1 MYVINFIARD
11 FLRTKYNSGHAGNR
25 IKTRNSFS
33 EFINGDKSTTTMASL
48 TSSDL
53 EEMTTEYQGNFLN
66 LINTGLLTELPRYII
81 VFLIYIFSSR
91 LQTLFTIGLY

>member
-1 MYVINFIARD
+1 MDPCEDMLQQIGMYVINFIARD

-53 EEMTTEYQGNFLN
+53 EEITTEYQGNFSN
-66 LINTGLLTELPRYII
+66 LINTGLLKLNYLST
-81 VFLIYIFSSR
+81 
-91 LQTLFTIGLY
+91 

>member
-1 MYVINFIARD
+1 MLEIE
-11 FLRTKYNSGHAGNR
+11 LRH
-25 IKTRNSFS
+25 SFS

-53 EEMTTEYQGNFLN
+53 EGITTEYQGNFSN
-66 LINTGLLTELPRYII
+66 LMNTGLLTALPSYVI

-91 LQTLFTIGLY
+91 VQNNKWSRSAQVMCFSLSIQRNYIS